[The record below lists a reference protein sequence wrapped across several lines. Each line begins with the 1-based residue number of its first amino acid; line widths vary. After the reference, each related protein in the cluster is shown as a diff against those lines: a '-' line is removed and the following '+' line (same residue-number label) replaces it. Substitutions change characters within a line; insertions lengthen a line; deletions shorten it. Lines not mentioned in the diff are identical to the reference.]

1 MPSTP
6 TATAVPLGAS
16 PNGCWPGFVRVP
28 IPRHSQPH
36 PRPKPLQ
43 RPDEAAAAGPW
54 GGRHVRGH
62 GRGGA
67 ARRACARRLLCLPA
81 ATSVD
86 VEAMQEER
94 RVGRSYSDADAA
106 ADLAAY
112 FALKRAVSIRSLA
125 SVAVVALLVVRWL
138 PFPALALATGG
149 LCGVINA
156 QLTGS
161 SGELLLKNRTVGL
174 FVLSSFLRIR

>member
-1 MPSTP
+1 
-6 TATAVPLGAS
+6 
-16 PNGCWPGFVRVP
+16 
-28 IPRHSQPH
+28 
-36 PRPKPLQ
+36 
-43 RPDEAAAAGPW
+43 
-54 GGRHVRGH
+54 
-62 GRGGA
+62 
-67 ARRACARRLLCLPA
+67 
-81 ATSVD
+81 
-86 VEAMQEER
+86 MQEER

-112 FALKRAVSIRSLA
+112 FALKRVVSIRSLV
-125 SVAVVALLVVRWL
+125 SIAVVALLVVRWL

-174 FVLSSFLRIR
+174 FVLSSFLRIGVFGIVPVAFAVHGPWWSMAWYFAGFFLPLALFAVGALHAFDRK

>member
-1 MPSTP
+1 
-6 TATAVPLGAS
+6 
-16 PNGCWPGFVRVP
+16 
-28 IPRHSQPH
+28 
-36 PRPKPLQ
+36 
-43 RPDEAAAAGPW
+43 
-54 GGRHVRGH
+54 
-62 GRGGA
+62 
-67 ARRACARRLLCLPA
+67 
-81 ATSVD
+81 
-86 VEAMQEER
+86 MQEER

-174 FVLSSFLRIR
+174 FVLSSFLRIGVFGIVPVAFAVHGPWWAMAWYFAGFFLPLALFAVGALHAFDRK

>member
-1 MPSTP
+1 
-6 TATAVPLGAS
+6 
-16 PNGCWPGFVRVP
+16 
-28 IPRHSQPH
+28 
-36 PRPKPLQ
+36 
-43 RPDEAAAAGPW
+43 
-54 GGRHVRGH
+54 
-62 GRGGA
+62 
-67 ARRACARRLLCLPA
+67 
-81 ATSVD
+81 
-86 VEAMQEER
+86 MQEEE

-112 FALKRAVSIRSLA
+112 FALKRAVSIRSLV

-149 LCGVINA
+149 LCGVLNT

-174 FVLSSFLRIR
+174 FVLSSFLRIAVFSIVPVAFAVHGPWWSMAWYFAGFFLPLALFAVGALHAFDRK

>member
-1 MPSTP
+1 
-6 TATAVPLGAS
+6 
-16 PNGCWPGFVRVP
+16 
-28 IPRHSQPH
+28 
-36 PRPKPLQ
+36 
-43 RPDEAAAAGPW
+43 
-54 GGRHVRGH
+54 
-62 GRGGA
+62 
-67 ARRACARRLLCLPA
+67 
-81 ATSVD
+81 
-86 VEAMQEER
+86 MQEER

-174 FVLSSFLRIR
+174 FVLSSFLRIGVFGIVPVAFAVHGPWWSMAWYFAGFSSR